1 MTIEEIKNQ
10 VLQGTAISREQAE
23 WLALYPRKEE
33 LYDAA
38 HDITTACASQEF
50 DMCSI
55 INARSGRCPENCKWC
70 AQSSHYKTKA
80 DVYDLVSAESP
91 ICMMISARRSEER
104 RVGKECTS
112 WCRSRWSP
120 YH

>member
-1 MTIEEIKNQ
+1 MTIEEIKKPSITRNGYQ
-10 VLQGTAISREQAE
+10 REQAE

-55 INARSGRCPENCKWC
+55 INARSGRCPEK
-70 AQSSHYKTKA
+70 
-80 DVYDLVSAESP
+80 L
-91 ICMMISARRSEER
+91 
-104 RVGKECTS
+104 
-112 WCRSRWSP
+112 
-120 YH
+120 

>member
-10 VLQGTAISREQAE
+10 VLQGTAISREQAG

-55 INARSGRCPENCKWC
+55 INRDGVRKIVNGAP
-70 AQSSHYKTKA
+70 
-80 DVYDLVSAESP
+80 
-91 ICMMISARRSEER
+91 
-104 RVGKECTS
+104 
-112 WCRSRWSP
+112 SRLTTRPRPMYTIW
-120 YH
+120 